1 MKALSETMGVSR
13 SRQYEKRHEGPKVR
27 SRHYRRAEDDR
38 YLALIREIIEVRSTC
53 GYRRVT
59 VFLNR
64 LLTRLGEPDGQPQTG
79 LPAHEDGK
87 PAAAALDGAAP
98 EGP

>member
-13 SRQYEKRHEGPKVR
+13 SRQYEKRHEGSETP
-27 SRHYRRAEDDR
+27 SRHYRRAGDDR

-64 LLTRLGEPDGQPQTG
+64 LLSLWESLRSTPNGSTG
-79 LPAHEDGK
+79 S
-87 PAAAALDGAAP
+87 
-98 EGP
+98 